1 MGKDMTITEKNIW
14 EDTFKTL
21 FKEVRFKKEKNTIH
35 VFNGKSIR
43 KQIRTKPNS
52 IELSFPNVIMTYSG
66 FGSFLEIRP
75 EVYKNFI
82 NQSSEFESNK
92 LILVFFKE
100 WFENKFKIEPKNV
113 YISDKLIMDKM
124 KKDLADQ

>member
-1 MGKDMTITEKNIW
+1 MTITEKNIW

-21 FKEVRFKKEKNTIH
+21 FKEVRIKKEKNTIYD
-35 VFNGKSIR
+35 FNGKSIR

-66 FGSFLEIRP
+66 FGSFLGISP

-82 NQSSEFESNK
+82 NQSPEFESNK

-124 KKDLADQ
+124 KKDLADH